1 MNDRNKLLSQILI
14 VAEEYD
20 LEIININFT
29 NNVLKDAVILS
40 YKYDH
45 SKFLVIYSYEK
56 DNIYEVNNFAS
67 YFRNDLD
74 EKIKGGIIND

>member
-1 MNDRNKLLSQILI
+1 MKDRNKILTQISI

-29 NNVLKDAVILS
+29 NNVFKDLVTLT
-40 YKYDH
+40 YKHDH
-45 SKFLVIYSYEK
+45 KKFIVIYSYEK
-56 DNIYEVNNFAS
+56 DDIYEVNSFAN

-74 EKIKGGIIND
+74 KKLKEE

>member
-1 MNDRNKLLSQILI
+1 MNDRNKILTQILI

-29 NNVLKDAVILS
+29 NNVLKDAVALS
-40 YKYDH
+40 FKHDH
-45 SKFLVIYSYEK
+45 KKFLVIYSYEK
-56 DNIYEVNNFAS
+56 DDIYEVNSFAS

-74 EKIKGGIIND
+74 KKLMEE

>member
-1 MNDRNKLLSQILI
+1 MNDRNKILSQILI

-29 NNVLKDAVILS
+29 NNVFKDLVTVT
-40 YKYDH
+40 YKH
-45 SKFLVIYSYEK
+45 EHKKFIVIYSYEK
-56 DNIYEVNNFAS
+56 DDIYEVNSFAT

-74 EKIKGGIIND
+74 KKLKEE

>member
-1 MNDRNKLLSQILI
+1 MNDRNKILSQILI

-29 NNVLKDAVILS
+29 NNVFKDLVELT
-40 YKYDH
+40 YKHDH
-45 SKFLVIYSYEK
+45 KKFLVIYSYEK
-56 DNIYEVNNFAS
+56 DDIDEVNRFAN

-74 EKIKGGIIND
+74 KKLKEE